1 MQRENSLQT
10 FIQVLGVK
18 AREDF
23 TYSLSVGRTWI
34 CAEKEQGLPGSECT
48 MRIQSCDIFGT
59 CATSKFLGLYL
70 LVSLLLVPTIISYLD
85 FGLWFCF
92 QSHCR
97 IHCPQGARIIL
108 LKDKSYLFS
117 HLFKPYSSSSLTFKQ
132 SPHSALQL
140 HQTSFHSRVCYG
152 VSPLGLRHDLSL
164 IKKPFPWLSPGWQ
177 DSAR

>member
-70 LVSLLLVPTIISYLD
+70 LVSPLLVPTIISYLD